1 VNEHIELGLV
11 NQLKIDRKSD
21 HGFYLVAEDGDDV
34 LLPNAYITKQMQLGD
49 EIEVFIYNDSEDR
62 YVATTQRPKALLG
75 EFGYFEVVDVAPFG
89 AFVDWGLPKH
99 LFVPKAFQKIP
110 LEVGMKFVFRV
121 CYDEKTDRLIGAH
134 KFKNFLES
142 EPKDLSLNQKVEL
155 IVREKTPLGY
165 KVIVENRYEAMIYH
179 NEIFEDIWI
188 GQKKFGYVKNIREDK
203 KIDISLQPVGKDNE
217 DIAIHRIKK
226 VLLKNGGELE
236 CNYKSSP
243 ELIKELFG
251 LSKKNYKKALTKLLE
266 DGVIVMEEE
275 RITLK

>member
-1 VNEHIELGLV
+1 MNEHIELGLV

-34 LLPNAYITKQMQLGD
+34 LLPNAYITKEMQLGD

>member
-1 VNEHIELGLV
+1 
-11 NQLKIDRKSD
+11 
-21 HGFYLVAEDGDDV
+21 
-34 LLPNAYITKQMQLGD
+34 MQLGD

>member
-1 VNEHIELGLV
+1 VNERIELGLV

-34 LLPNAYITKQMQLGD
+34 LLPNAYITKEMQLGD

-266 DGVIVMEEE
+266 DGVIVIEEE

>member
-1 VNEHIELGLV
+1 VNERIELGLV

>member
-1 VNEHIELGLV
+1 MNERIELGLV

-34 LLPNAYITKQMQLGD
+34 LLPNAYITKEMQLGD

-142 EPKDLSLNQKVEL
+142 EPKDLSVNQKVEL

>member
-1 VNEHIELGLV
+1 MNERIELGLV

-34 LLPNAYITKQMQLGD
+34 LLPNAYITKEMQLGD

-266 DGVIVMEEE
+266 DGVIVIEEE

>member
-1 VNEHIELGLV
+1 VNERIELGLV

-34 LLPNAYITKQMQLGD
+34 LLPNAYITKEMQLGD